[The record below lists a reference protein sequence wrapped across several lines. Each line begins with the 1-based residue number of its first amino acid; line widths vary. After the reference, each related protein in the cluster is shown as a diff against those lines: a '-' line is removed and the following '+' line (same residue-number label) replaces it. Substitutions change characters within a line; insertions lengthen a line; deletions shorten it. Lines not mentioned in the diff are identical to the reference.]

1 MGRVV
6 TLFVFGLVLL
16 VLGSAS
22 YALSQGTGDEPPL
35 PVRKPLHLACFA
47 QYNEWLLHVPQL
59 DQVYDSPDEER
70 QHERVIET
78 KEAYRSYFNETYA
91 RLNALEE
98 CILGKGRYSEEYAYR
113 TFQPRAPSAAVT
125 FSMAGCISSSAS
137 VFSLD

>member
-6 TLFVFGLVLL
+6 TLFVFGLVL
-16 VLGSAS
+16 GSAS
-22 YALSQGTGDEPPL
+22 YALSQGTVDEPPL

-47 QYNEWLLHVPQL
+47 QYNAYLLHVPQI
-59 DQVYDSPDEER
+59 DEVYDSPG
-70 QHERVIET
+70 HERVIET

-113 TFQPRAPSAAVT
+113 TFQPRASSAAVT